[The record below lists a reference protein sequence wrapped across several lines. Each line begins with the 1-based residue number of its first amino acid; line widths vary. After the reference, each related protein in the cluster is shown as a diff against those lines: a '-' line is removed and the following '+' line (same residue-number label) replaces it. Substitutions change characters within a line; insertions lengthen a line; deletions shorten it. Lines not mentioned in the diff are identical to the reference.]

1 MNKAPGTKL
10 QIHGERGGRDMAPQ
24 AWTVHGIGW
33 PVIVRD
39 TDGKLAKV
47 ARPHQHHG
55 GVRKMTQE
63 EKRWQRKMERKNKA
77 RTARKERK
85 AVERAI
91 KNAPV
96 VNRYDIDFF
105 RKEA

>member
-1 MNKAPGTKL
+1 
-10 QIHGERGGRDMAPQ
+10 
-24 AWTVHGIGW
+24 
-33 PVIVRD
+33 
-39 TDGKLAKV
+39 
-47 ARPHQHHG
+47 
-55 GVRKMTQE
+55 MTQE

>member
-47 ARPHQHHG
+47 AG
-55 GVRKMTQE
+55 DKVYTVNGT
-63 EKRWQRKMERKNKA
+63 
-77 RTARKERK
+77 RTTTLLDH
-85 AVERAI
+85 I
-91 KNAPV
+91 N
-96 VNRYDIDFF
+96 IT
-105 RKEA
+105 EA